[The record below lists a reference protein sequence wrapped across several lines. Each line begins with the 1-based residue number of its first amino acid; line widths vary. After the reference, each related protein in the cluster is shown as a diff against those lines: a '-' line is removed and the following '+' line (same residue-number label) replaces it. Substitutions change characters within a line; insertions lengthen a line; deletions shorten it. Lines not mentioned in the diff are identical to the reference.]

1 MKRPRR
7 NHSPQFKARVALA
20 ALQGDKTLVEI
31 SEQFDVHPNQIT
43 QWKQRALENM
53 AVVFDKGAGGQ
64 ASEAELKELHAK
76 IGQLTLENDFLER
89 AFGKARLPNAR
100 R

>member
-1 MKRPRR
+1 M
-7 NHSPQFKARVALA
+7 
-20 ALQGDKTLVEI
+20 
-31 SEQFDVHPNQIT
+31 HPNQIV
-43 QWKQRALENM
+43 QWKQQAVKNM
-53 AVVFDKGAGGQ
+53 AAVFDKGAGKQ

>member
-1 MKRPRR
+1 
-7 NHSPQFKARVALA
+7 
-20 ALQGDKTLVEI
+20 LVELA
-31 SEQFDVHPNQIT
+31 EQFDVHPNQIT
-43 QWKQRALENM
+43 QWKQQALENM
-53 AVVFDKGAGGQ
+53 AAVFDRGAGGQ

-76 IGQLTLENDFLER
+76 IGQLTLEKDFLER